1 MPATEKSTE
10 ELIISKEG
18 IRKAIFWVKNNVA
31 PGSDVITAEVLKAGG
46 EPLVDMLNL
55 IFFK

>member
-1 MPATEKSTE
+1 MTATEKSAE
-10 ELIISKEG
+10 ELIISKEE

-46 EPLVDMLNL
+46 EPIVDMLHL
-55 IFFK
+55 TFFK